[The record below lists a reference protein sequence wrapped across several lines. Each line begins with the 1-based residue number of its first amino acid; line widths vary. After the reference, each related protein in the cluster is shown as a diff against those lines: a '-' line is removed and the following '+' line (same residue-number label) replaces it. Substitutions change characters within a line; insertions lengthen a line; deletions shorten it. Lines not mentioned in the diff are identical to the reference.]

1 MSLRQ
6 FRRRLLLGT
15 AAAAAMLV
23 VAGCSSSTKPAPS
36 STTPTPPPMATPL
49 VGSVIASPIPVPATD
64 GRTHLAYELMLTNF
78 SNGDAT
84 LNSLTA
90 LAGDKKLL
98 TLSGDNL
105 KYWTRVVGNTTT
117 PANVIG
123 SGQSAI
129 VWLDV
134 IVDNGA
140 QVPTDITHS
149 VALTVAKPIPPLVP
163 PNVTETVAPVTVQ
176 TRKPVSIS
184 PPLDGPNWLDGNSC
198 CDMSAHRMAVNAING
213 ELFVAERFAIDYVQ
227 LDNNFRVFTG
237 DPTKLESYKY
247 FGAPIHAVA
256 NGKVVAV
263 VDNLP
268 EQVPSKTPSGLTLDQ
283 YGGNHIVQDIG
294 EGNYAFYAHLKPG
307 SITVKPG
314 DDLKSGQTIAAL
326 GNSGNSDAPHL
337 HFHVMNG
344 PDPLAADGLPFVIKS
359 FRLDN
364 GLASPDALDAML
376 RGQTAA
382 LQPGFAARDQSEVSP
397 LTLDI
402 MSYSVGQ

>member
-1 MSLRQ
+1 MNVNSEAEPAEASDISAAESEGERC
-6 FRRRLLLGT
+6 RRCSVRIPTVRTNPKTNPPTVIGSAHVAAPVQET
-15 AAAAAMLV
+15 AVTRHRRDGCHAV

-105 KYWTRVVGNTTT
+105 KYWTRVAGSTTT

-184 PPLDGPNWLDGNSC
+184 PPLEMAELAGRQQLLRYERAPDG
-198 CDMSAHRMAVNAING
+198 
-213 ELFVAERFAIDYVQ
+213 
-227 LDNNFRVFTG
+227 
-237 DPTKLESYKY
+237 
-247 FGAPIHAVA
+247 
-256 NGKVVAV
+256 
-263 VDNLP
+263 
-268 EQVPSKTPSGLTLDQ
+268 
-283 YGGNHIVQDIG
+283 
-294 EGNYAFYAHLKPG
+294 
-307 SITVKPG
+307 
-314 DDLKSGQTIAAL
+314 GQ
-326 GNSGNSDAPHL
+326 
-337 HFHVMNG
+337 
-344 PDPLAADGLPFVIKS
+344 
-359 FRLDN
+359 
-364 GLASPDALDAML
+364 
-376 RGQTAA
+376 
-382 LQPGFAARDQSEVSP
+382 RDQR
-397 LTLDI
+397 
-402 MSYSVGQ
+402 